1 MPAGGDDSAPLLQP
15 EGTSNNANND
25 EENAAPAAA
34 RTPEQ
39 RLAQLHELH
48 FNRTKWLQDLDG
60 SDLSRPERK
69 AATEMAFN
77 ILDADQKCQPF
88 EALRLAVENVRK
100 RRHLEEELGVILND
114 SDSEPSSSPKHSAPE
129 PTGSKPNPEATQ
141 ERDRQKNKRRRSSA
155 SSSCSS
161 SGSESESS
169 TDSGSDTS
177 SESDWEEG
185 KVNTAPWNPLQVP
198 ERISKQVHNGEY
210 VDLWWYTPTAG
221 RLKHEEHKFKV
232 DMGKVSLTATNKL
245 EKPKEFRADEDLPR
259 DEFHYACDAW
269 TRALAEEGADA
280 KTVRRWK
287 RFNAKIERHRDRYI
301 PYVQRA
307 LQLLHKHQRHT
318 FATRSRKQKA
328 ELEKL
333 KKRKMTDKERRK
345 RRKALKRFDPG
356 KFPKNTFQEIKDSLK
371 DARLDTI
378 EDSHSHASQ
387 AASARPAS
395 GAGPSRQPSFRSE
408 PSRRSGPTAT
418 VSKPFRDNGPRSDN
432 GVRKA
437 CARCGI
443 RERHRPEEC
452 TADRLAYYPGKATHA
467 IRNSSGQLVERSG
480 GRRICLGHNVSGCT
494 WNNCPGEHACSLCGG
509 TCTAQTCRLSRPP
522 QSQ

>member
-100 RRHLEEELGVILND
+100 RRHLEEELG
-114 SDSEPSSSPKHSAPE
+114 
-129 PTGSKPNPEATQ
+129 
-141 ERDRQKNKRRRSSA
+141 
-155 SSSCSS
+155 
-161 SGSESESS
+161 
-169 TDSGSDTS
+169 
-177 SESDWEEG
+177 
-185 KVNTAPWNPLQVP
+185 
-198 ERISKQVHNGEY
+198 
-210 VDLWWYTPTAG
+210 
-221 RLKHEEHKFKV
+221 
-232 DMGKVSLTATNKL
+232 
-245 EKPKEFRADEDLPR
+245 
-259 DEFHYACDAW
+259 
-269 TRALAEEGADA
+269 
-280 KTVRRWK
+280 
-287 RFNAKIERHRDRYI
+287 
-301 PYVQRA
+301 
-307 LQLLHKHQRHT
+307 
-318 FATRSRKQKA
+318 KA

-432 GVRKA
+432 GRALQLLHKHQRHTFATRSRKQKAELEKLKKRKMTDKERRKRRKALKRFDPGKFPKDTFQEIKDSLKDARLDTIEDSHSHASQAASARPASGAGPSRQPSFRAEPPRRSGPTPTVSKPFRDNGSKSDNGVRKA
-437 CARCGI
+437 CARCGT

-452 TADRLAYYPGKATHA
+452 TAGRLAYYPGKATHA

>member
-1 MPAGGDDSAPLLQP
+1 
-15 EGTSNNANND
+15 
-25 EENAAPAAA
+25 
-34 RTPEQ
+34 
-39 RLAQLHELH
+39 
-48 FNRTKWLQDLDG
+48 
-60 SDLSRPERK
+60 
-69 AATEMAFN
+69 
-77 ILDADQKCQPF
+77 
-88 EALRLAVENVRK
+88 
-100 RRHLEEELGVILND
+100 
-114 SDSEPSSSPKHSAPE
+114 
-129 PTGSKPNPEATQ
+129 
-141 ERDRQKNKRRRSSA
+141 
-155 SSSCSS
+155 
-161 SGSESESS
+161 
-169 TDSGSDTS
+169 
-177 SESDWEEG
+177 
-185 KVNTAPWNPLQVP
+185 
-198 ERISKQVHNGEY
+198 
-210 VDLWWYTPTAG
+210 
-221 RLKHEEHKFKV
+221 
-232 DMGKVSLTATNKL
+232 MGKVSLTATNKL

-269 TRALAEEGADA
+269 TRALAEEVADA

-356 KFPKNTFQEIKDSLK
+356 KFPKDTFQEIKDSLK

-395 GAGPSRQPSFRSE
+395 GAGPSRQPSFRAE
-408 PSRRSGPTAT
+408 PPRRSGPTPT
-418 VSKPFRDNGPRSDN
+418 VSKPFRDNGSKSDN

-437 CARCGI
+437 CARCGT

-452 TADRLAYYPGKATHA
+452 TAGRLAYYPGKATHA

>member
-1 MPAGGDDSAPLLQP
+1 
-15 EGTSNNANND
+15 
-25 EENAAPAAA
+25 
-34 RTPEQ
+34 
-39 RLAQLHELH
+39 
-48 FNRTKWLQDLDG
+48 
-60 SDLSRPERK
+60 
-69 AATEMAFN
+69 
-77 ILDADQKCQPF
+77 
-88 EALRLAVENVRK
+88 
-100 RRHLEEELGVILND
+100 
-114 SDSEPSSSPKHSAPE
+114 
-129 PTGSKPNPEATQ
+129 
-141 ERDRQKNKRRRSSA
+141 
-155 SSSCSS
+155 
-161 SGSESESS
+161 
-169 TDSGSDTS
+169 
-177 SESDWEEG
+177 
-185 KVNTAPWNPLQVP
+185 
-198 ERISKQVHNGEY
+198 
-210 VDLWWYTPTAG
+210 
-221 RLKHEEHKFKV
+221 
-232 DMGKVSLTATNKL
+232 
-245 EKPKEFRADEDLPR
+245 
-259 DEFHYACDAW
+259 
-269 TRALAEEGADA
+269 
-280 KTVRRWK
+280 
-287 RFNAKIERHRDRYI
+287 
-301 PYVQRA
+301 
-307 LQLLHKHQRHT
+307 
-318 FATRSRKQKA
+318 
-328 ELEKL
+328 
-333 KKRKMTDKERRK
+333 MTDKERRK

>member
-1 MPAGGDDSAPLLQP
+1 MCFGRVGGQGIAFAQLLPLESRLSQHANTPQVLRQRFFLLLFRELAHSETKSLTPPALHRVSTARPVLSEVHLQRSSNDTRSLPNMPAGGDDSAPLLQP

-141 ERDRQKNKRRRSSA
+141 ERDRQKNKRRRSSSPKRRSPKKRGKRRKRSSHSDEGSGDDSSSA

-245 EKPKEFRADEDLPR
+245 EKPKEFRADEDLP
-259 DEFHYACDAW
+259 
-269 TRALAEEGADA
+269 
-280 KTVRRWK
+280 
-287 RFNAKIERHRDRYI
+287 
-301 PYVQRA
+301 
-307 LQLLHKHQRHT
+307 
-318 FATRSRKQKA
+318 
-328 ELEKL
+328 
-333 KKRKMTDKERRK
+333 
-345 RRKALKRFDPG
+345 
-356 KFPKNTFQEIKDSLK
+356 
-371 DARLDTI
+371 
-378 EDSHSHASQ
+378 
-387 AASARPAS
+387 
-395 GAGPSRQPSFRSE
+395 
-408 PSRRSGPTAT
+408 
-418 VSKPFRDNGPRSDN
+418 
-432 GVRKA
+432 
-437 CARCGI
+437 
-443 RERHRPEEC
+443 
-452 TADRLAYYPGKATHA
+452 
-467 IRNSSGQLVERSG
+467 
-480 GRRICLGHNVSGCT
+480 
-494 WNNCPGEHACSLCGG
+494 
-509 TCTAQTCRLSRPP
+509 
-522 QSQ
+522 